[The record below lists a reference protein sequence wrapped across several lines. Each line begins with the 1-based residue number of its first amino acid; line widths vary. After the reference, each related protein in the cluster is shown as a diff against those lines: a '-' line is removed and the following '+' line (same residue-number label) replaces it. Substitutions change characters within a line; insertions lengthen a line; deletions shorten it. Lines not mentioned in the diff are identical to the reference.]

1 MLCKAAR
8 QAKSQKMSKHVG
20 KTLNK
25 LDREMWTK
33 CARHLYYTSIRFHTP
48 IQPNSSRMASSN
60 CCFSSL
66 SSFATGNLE
75 MEVVWAWF
83 SCTTRLL
90 FHVQIVGYRIFL
102 YRYIL
107 FILIHLIL
115 QCSRNVTTAKT
126 REKQIW
132 RRAQQRPDFVRADQA
147 TIFISLAVLVMLLS
161 KHKSLK
167 PGNWNSAISCCF
179 SILNFSSIKLQH
191 QVATFH
197 KSNMLAFRQG
207 HEPQS
212 TIFNYF
218 KSVILYT
225 LVKTCQNYTVVECF

>member
-83 SCTTRLL
+83 SCTARLL
-90 FHVQIVGYRIFL
+90 FHLQIVGYRIFL

-107 FILIHLIL
+107 FIIFCNAAGMSPLRRREKNRYGVERNKDLIL
-115 QCSRNVTTAKT
+115 
-126 REKQIW
+126 
-132 RRAQQRPDFVRADQA
+132 
-147 TIFISLAVLVMLLS
+147 
-161 KHKSLK
+161 
-167 PGNWNSAISCCF
+167 
-179 SILNFSSIKLQH
+179 
-191 QVATFH
+191 
-197 KSNMLAFRQG
+197 
-207 HEPQS
+207 
-212 TIFNYF
+212 
-218 KSVILYT
+218 
-225 LVKTCQNYTVVECF
+225 